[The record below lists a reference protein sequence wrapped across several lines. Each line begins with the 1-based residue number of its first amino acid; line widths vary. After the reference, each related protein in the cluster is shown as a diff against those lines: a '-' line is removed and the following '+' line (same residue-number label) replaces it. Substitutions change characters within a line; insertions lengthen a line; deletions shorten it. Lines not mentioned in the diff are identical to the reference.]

1 MAEIDSALA
10 ARFASELIVWLT
22 TVRADG
28 QPQSVPVWFV
38 WEDESFLIYSQ
49 RGKPKLR
56 NIEDNP
62 KVSVHLRGTD
72 TGDDVV
78 TIEATATPAPDTPAA
93 DRVERYIRKYSGL
106 IDHYGWTPASFAEDY
121 SEPIRL
127 TPTTVRTW

>member
-1 MAEIDSALA
+1 VAEIDSALVG
-10 ARFASELIVWLT
+10 RFARELIVWLT

-38 WEDESFLIYSQ
+38 WEDGSFLIYSQ

-78 TIEATATPAPDTPAA
+78 TIEATATPAADTPAA

-127 TPTTVRTW
+127 TPTTVRSW

>member
-1 MAEIDSALA
+1 VAEIGSPLA
-10 ARFASELIVWLT
+10 ARFARERIAWLT

-38 WEDESFLIYSQ
+38 WEDGSFLIYSQ

-56 NIEDNP
+56 NIEGNP

-78 TIEATATPAPDTPAA
+78 TIEATATPASDTPAA
-93 DRVERYIRKYSGL
+93 DRVEHYIRKYSGL

-127 TPTTVRTW
+127 APTTVRTW

>member
-1 MAEIDSALA
+1 VAEIDSALA
-10 ARFASELIVWLT
+10 ARFARELIVWLT

-78 TIEATATPAPDTPAA
+78 TIEATATPAHDTPAA
-93 DRVERYIRKYSGL
+93 DRVEHYIRKYSAM

-127 TPTTVRTW
+127 TPTAVRTW

>member
-1 MAEIDSALA
+1 VAEIDPALA
-10 ARFASELIVWLT
+10 ARFAREPIVWLT
-22 TVRADG
+22 TVRPDG

-38 WEDESFLIYSQ
+38 WEDGSFLLYSQ
-49 RGKPKLR
+49 PGKPKLR

-62 KVSVHLRGTD
+62 RVSLHLRGTD
-72 TGDDVV
+72 TGDDIV
-78 TIEATATPAPDTPAA
+78 TIEATAAPDPEAPAA
-93 DRVERYIRKYSGL
+93 DRVDHYIRKYSGQ

>member
-1 MAEIDSALA
+1 
-10 ARFASELIVWLT
+10 VWD
-22 TVRADG
+22 DG
-28 QPQSVPVWFV
+28 
-38 WEDESFLIYSQ
+38 SFLLYSQ

-78 TIEATATPAPDTPAA
+78 IIEAMATPAPDTPAA

-127 TPTTVRTW
+127 TPTAVRTW

>member
-1 MAEIDSALA
+1 VAEIDSALA
-10 ARFASELIVWLT
+10 ARFARELIVWLT

-38 WEDESFLIYSQ
+38 WEDGSFLIYSQ
-49 RGKPKLR
+49 RDKPKLR

-62 KVSVHLRGTD
+62 KVSMHLRGTD

-78 TIEATATPAPDTPAA
+78 IIEAMATPAPDTPAA
-93 DRVERYIRKYSGL
+93 DRVEHYIRKYGGL

>member
-1 MAEIDSALA
+1 VAEIDSALA
-10 ARFASELIVWLT
+10 ARFAREPIVWLT

-28 QPQSVPVWFV
+28 QPQAVPVWFV
-38 WEDESFLIYSQ
+38 WEDGSFLLFSQ

-62 KVSVHLRGTD
+62 KVSLHLRGTD

-78 TIEATATPAPDTPAA
+78 TIEATAAPDPETPAA
-93 DRVERYIRKYSGL
+93 DRVEHYIRKYSGL

-121 SEPIRL
+121 SEPIRV

>member
-1 MAEIDSALA
+1 VAEIDSALA
-10 ARFASELIVWLT
+10 GRFARELIVWLT

-38 WEDESFLIYSQ
+38 WEDGSFLIYSQ

-78 TIEATATPAPDTPAA
+78 TIEATATPAADTPAA

-127 TPTTVRTW
+127 TPTTVRSW